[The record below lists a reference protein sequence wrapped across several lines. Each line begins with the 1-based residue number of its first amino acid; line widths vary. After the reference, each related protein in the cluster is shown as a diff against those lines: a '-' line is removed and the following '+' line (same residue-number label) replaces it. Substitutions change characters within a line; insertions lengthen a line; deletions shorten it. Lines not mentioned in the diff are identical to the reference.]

1 MTWKMT
7 WAVIQNSQL
16 WSHLYQIFGTSFFW
30 QCRVKSKFWDRP
42 VHCVYVFTKLVIKCS
57 FLKQSMPTSTVWNF
71 LRSKPSYNNMLG
83 TSFLLLLV
91 LPPAKA
97 GGSNQNTM
105 LIMWEPLI
113 MQEPLII
120 WEPESGRSWTSK
132 VFNTVITLD
141 TYQFLGSKIGWIFPK
156 KNSVKNIWLGVQF
169 VKIF

>member
-1 MTWKMT
+1 
-7 WAVIQNSQL
+7 
-16 WSHLYQIFGTSFFW
+16 
-30 QCRVKSKFWDRP
+30 
-42 VHCVYVFTKLVIKCS
+42 
-57 FLKQSMPTSTVWNF
+57 
-71 LRSKPSYNNMLG
+71 MLG

-113 MQEPLII
+113 MQEPLIM

-141 TYQFLGSKIGWIFPK
+141 TYQFYLYIYLLSMLTKVAASK
-156 KNSVKNIWLGVQF
+156 
-169 VKIF
+169 